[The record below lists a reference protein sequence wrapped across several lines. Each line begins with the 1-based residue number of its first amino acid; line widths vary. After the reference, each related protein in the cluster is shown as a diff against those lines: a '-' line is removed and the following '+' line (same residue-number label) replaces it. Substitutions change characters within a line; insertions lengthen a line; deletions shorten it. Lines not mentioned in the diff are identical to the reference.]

1 MNLATL
7 NYNNDKIIASIK
19 SGKDLEVLQELYVAL
34 YPKIRGYIQKNGG
47 DSDEAK
53 DVFQEGV
60 IILYRHIKLGK
71 FKEEYKIDGFLFKV
85 CRNLW
90 INRAKQ
96 MQATTEFD
104 VFAANESGEDFLF
117 VNVVAEERYK
127 IIQGIFHSL
136 GERCRDLL
144 NATIYENLSM
154 KEIAKELGFATT
166 DAAKTKHYKCK
177 QRLISKIK
185 DHAAFKEL
193 LQHGL

>member
-1 MNLATL
+1 MNKLG
-7 NYNNDKIIASIK
+7 YNNDRILQAIK
-19 SGKDLEVLQELYVAL
+19 SGSDLGVLEELYVAL
-34 YPKIRGYIQKNGG
+34 YPKIRNYILKNGG
-47 DSDEAK
+47 DIDESK

-71 FKEEYKIDGFLFKV
+71 FKEEYKIEGFLFKV

-96 MQATTEFD
+96 LQQTTEFD
-104 VFAANESGEDFLF
+104 VFAENEVGENVLF
-117 VNVVAEERYK
+117 NNVVQEERFK
-127 IIQGIFHSL
+127 IIQGVFESL

-154 KEIAKELGFATT
+154 KEVAEEMGFSTT

-177 QRLISKIK
+177 QRLLKKIK
-185 DHAAFKEL
+185 DHSAFKAL
-193 LQHGL
+193 LEGV